1 MCGRY
6 VITKAASKTKNIIQ
20 KNNGVVDEIN
30 YNAFPG
36 SVLPVITKEE
46 DQLALHKLHW
56 GLVPKWS
63 EKMKDFKPLNNA
75 RLETIHEKVTFKGL
89 IAARRCVVPADGYY
103 EWRKDDND
111 RKVPYYFTGTDL
123 QTLYFAGLYQKNTNI
138 EFSIIT
144 TEAKGD
150 VTEIHHRMP
159 VILQEQDIARY
170 LDLKTDAL
178 TLLNVYPGVPLTFN
192 EVSREV
198 NNPAN
203 NTPELIQSL

>member
-20 KNNGVVDEIN
+20 KNNGVADEIN

-46 DQLALHKLHW
+46 DQLALHKFHW

-103 EWRKDDND
+103 EWRKDEND

-123 QTLYFAGLYQKNTNI
+123 QTLYFAGLYQKNTNT

-159 VILQEQDIARY
+159 VILQEQDIHRS

>member
-20 KNNGVVDEIN
+20 KNNGVADEIN

-46 DQLALHKLHW
+46 DQLALHKFYW

-103 EWRKDDND
+103 EWRKDEND

-123 QTLYFAGLYQKNTNI
+123 QTLYFAGLYQKNTNT

-159 VILQEQDIARY
+159 VILQEQDIHRY

-178 TLLNVYPGVPLTFN
+178 
-192 EVSREV
+192 
-198 NNPAN
+198 
-203 NTPELIQSL
+203 

>member
-20 KNNGVVDEIN
+20 KNNGVADEIN

-46 DQLALHKLHW
+46 DQLALHKFHW

-103 EWRKDDND
+103 EWRKDEND

-123 QTLYFAGLYQKNTNI
+123 QTLYFAGLYQKNTNT

-159 VILQEQDIARY
+159 VILQEQDIGSY

>member
-6 VITKAASKTKNIIQ
+6 VITKALSKTKNLVS
-20 KNNGVVDEIN
+20 KSNNVVDEIN

-36 SVLPVITKEE
+36 SVLPVITKNE
-46 DQLALHKLHW
+46 DQVVLSKYHW

-89 IAARRCVVPADGYY
+89 ILSRRCVIPADGYY
-103 EWRKDDND
+103 EWRKDEND

-123 QTLYFAGLYQKNTNI
+123 QTLYFAGLYQKNINT

-144 TEAKGD
+144 NEAKGD

-159 VILQEQDIARY
+159 VILKKEDINRY
-170 LDLKTDAL
+170 LDLTTDAL
-178 TLLNVYPGVPLTFN
+178 NLLNAYPAVPLIFN

-203 NTPELIQSL
+203 NTPELIQSI

>member
-46 DQLALHKLHW
+46 DQLALHKFHW

-103 EWRKDDND
+103 EWRKDEND

-123 QTLYFAGLYQKNTNI
+123 QTLYFAGLYQKNINT

-159 VILQEQDIARY
+159 VILQEQDIHRY

-198 NNPAN
+198 NNPTN